1 MAQLVL
7 TDREQ
12 RAMRALLA
20 AEPVAGTAV
29 PTRDFLE
36 HLAVLVP
43 GDALGAVVALNN
55 GLITDFREAP
65 GGYYERFRNDE
76 KKHDGQP
83 FKIGVV
89 HWTRRPLEAEACQ
102 AILPGHRDSLAVG
115 FRSGPD
121 AVAQVFWDRRR
132 QGFSPRDLAVID
144 LLLPVL
150 QRHLRLAHAPHLPA
164 ELTLQERRV
173 LMQVATGLS
182 NAEVAAALFI
192 SPATVRKHLEN
203 AFRKLGVT
211 SRLAA
216 VVAFEGRQLVGAA
229 SDRGARVVRNS

>member
-1 MAQLVL
+1 MTALVL

-12 RAMRALLA
+12 KAMRALLA
-20 AEPVAGTAV
+20 VEPVAGS
-29 PTRDFLE
+29 PIPPRDFLE
-36 HLAVLVP
+36 NLAVLVP
-43 GDALGAVVALNN
+43 SDAVGAALANN
-55 GLITDFREAP
+55 RGGVTDFREAP
-65 GGYYERFRNDE
+65 GGYHERFRNGEQE
-76 KKHDGQP
+76 KHKGPYYLGIMHWSRQP
-83 FKIGVV
+83 
-89 HWTRRPLEAEACQ
+89 LAAAACK
-102 AILPGHRDSLAVG
+102 AILPDHKDGLAVG

-132 QGFSPRDLAVID
+132 RGFTERDLAVVD

-150 QRHLRLAHAPHLPA
+150 QRHLRQAPAPHLPA
-164 ELTLQERRV
+164 DLTVQERRV

-203 AFRKLGVT
+203 SFRKLGVT

-216 VVAFEGRQLVGAA
+216 VVAFEGRRLTGAA
-229 SDRGARVVRNS
+229 SDRATRLARNT